1 MIDVALVLFIG
12 LVFLFFWRGVFWWR
26 FGGQWLEYANYC
38 CLLYLL
44 LLVILVTVSVE
55 LTLDALAAHG
65 RKSWGQL
72 PGYFQPIVLS
82 VPPVVVIT
90 YLACIALTISHVNK
104 IRLNQSVHMHD
115 RVVQIVS
122 LPAVYSVMALSS
134 MARMYHVVTVG
145 IEDSARDTP
154 EYKVSLQ
161 SSLNRSQTSFWVGD
175 LYEAWALYQFGK
187 LTLELLEASF
197 ARLGASRNADER
209 NKANGLLVAFGA
221 VDSLAWVG
229 IMAFLVVCIAHS
241 GWSLWL
247 LTFANTNNSS
257 DALQQS
263 ESMFAAAGMLASG
276 AAIWNI
282 HTVESTFHQYLES
295 YGPFSKFITVK
306 IIVSFAFFQRG
317 AIHVLLA
324 VQDTLPGLASNLLR
338 HFPFIGA
345 IINLP
350 PDQFE
355 IFYACLLCFECLL
368 VAVMHAWAWRANEK
382 WYNDGA
388 SGESKAL
395 LSA

>member
-1 MIDVALVLFIG
+1 
-12 LVFLFFWRGVFWWR
+12 
-26 FGGQWLEYANYC
+26 
-38 CLLYLL
+38 
-44 LLVILVTVSVE
+44 
-55 LTLDALAAHG
+55 
-65 RKSWGQL
+65 
-72 PGYFQPIVLS
+72 
-82 VPPVVVIT
+82 
-90 YLACIALTISHVNK
+90 
-104 IRLNQSVHMHD
+104 
-115 RVVQIVS
+115 
-122 LPAVYSVMALSS
+122 
-134 MARMYHVVTVG
+134 
-145 IEDSARDTP
+145 
-154 EYKVSLQ
+154 
-161 SSLNRSQTSFWVGD
+161 
-175 LYEAWALYQFGK
+175 
-187 LTLELLEASF
+187 
-197 ARLGASRNADER
+197 
-209 NKANGLLVAFGA
+209 
-221 VDSLAWVG
+221 
-229 IMAFLVVCIAHS
+229 MAFLVVCIAHS

-282 HTVESTFHQYLES
+282 HTVESTFHHYLES

-368 VAVMHAWAWRANEK
+368 VAVMHAGGRSTCVSRSLPAER
-382 WYNDGA
+382 
-388 SGESKAL
+388 
-395 LSA
+395 LSARRGNGARMATCCVLPPASLTA